1 MKIRA
6 ILLAVSAALLLAA
19 CGGENADPVADAPQV
34 EQPPVEAVEGAPP
47 EDAASDETVSP
58 QMDPLDQVEDSCG
71 MAALQAY
78 IGQAASDIPEDELPE
93 GARIVGPDTQVT
105 MDYVPT
111 RLNVLTDEDG
121 LILSLKC
128 G

>member
-19 CGGENADPVADAPQV
+19 CGGKNADPVADAPQV